1 MLLIA
6 CTLALLADMNVTTE
20 MVIAALAVVSGAA
33 AWIILPRR
41 VDELE
46 RRVIAIEERMATE
59 SNAITEVKAVLNLV
73 RERTDAIAEKLNVN

>member
-46 RRVIAIEERMATE
+46 RRVIAIEERVATE